1 MHRMVAV
8 SVCTLALLPGLS
20 YSAATRESF
29 NLRNAQDLVDL
40 CAVPEGDPMTEAARG
55 FCYGYLSGAGQYHR
69 ATHLTARDKPLFC
82 LPEVKALPTRAEVAR
97 RFVEW
102 GQSHPEHMQEPAIDA
117 LVRFAVETWPCPEK
131 PQKPGKA
138 R

>member
-1 MHRMVAV
+1 MHRIATATLF
-8 SVCTLALLPGLS
+8 TLALLPGVS
-20 YSAATRESF
+20 HSAATRESF

-40 CAVPEGDPMTEAARG
+40 CAVPEDDPMTEAARG
-55 FCYGYLSGAGQYHR
+55 FCYGYLSGAGHYHR

-82 LPEVKALPTRAEVAR
+82 LPEVKAMPSRAEVAR

-102 GQSHPEHMQEPAIDA
+102 GQSHREHMQEPAIDA

-131 PQKPGKA
+131 PEKA